1 MTLTRTTIRR
11 ARRRLLFARW
21 LGHAGSLIAGGLL
34 AGAGFASFDR
44 ADAADR
50 PLPVADSANAEVG
63 RLVREVQEA
72 RGKLAVNQLELDRYK
87 AIARYSALYRVPFGL
102 ASQIY
107 DAALAEDI
115 HPSLGFQ
122 LVKVESAFRSRAR
135 SNADALGLA
144 QVQLKTALAYDSTL
158 TERRLFEPE
167 TNLRIGFRILRRLL
181 RQFDYDLE
189 LALRAYN
196 LGPTGAVMSL
206 VDTTEV
212 QPGSRYAAAV
222 MQGVKGRP
230 TGGS

>member
-1 MTLTRTTIRR
+1 M
-11 ARRRLLFARW
+11 FARW

-44 ADAADR
+44 ADAANR
-50 PLPVADSANAEVG
+50 PAPIADGASAEVT
-63 RLVREVQEA
+63 RLVRDVQA
-72 RGKLAVNQLELDRYK
+72 TRGKLAANQLELDRYQ
-87 AIARYSALYRVPFGL
+87 AIARYSALYRVHFGL
-102 ASQIY
+102 ATQIY

-122 LVKVESAFRSRAR
+122 LVKVESGFRSKAR
-135 SNADALGLA
+135 SKANALGLA

-158 TERRLFEPE
+158 TEGRLFEPA

-206 VDTTEV
+206 VDTTDA

-222 MQGVKGRP
+222 MRGVKGRP
-230 TGGS
+230 AGGS